1 MSTVTVAHIP
11 LGTESPSQRLR
22 RIAAAVRVRLRWW
35 GVHRA
40 LSPQQK
46 EEMSA
51 VASADARLLTAGKK
65 LIDQRHEA
73 VRRLTSVQ
81 TRLSNYWRG
90 LTLRYTEP
98 GIRLIRQA
106 DIESFLHGMEGYRD
120 ELAEAENGLDVAYE
134 EIKDDA
140 RRGLGRLFDPG
151 DYPQQV
157 RGLFGVEWDFP
168 SVEPPSYLMRIAPEV
183 YEQERQRVAARFDEA
198 VRLAE
203 QAFAT
208 EFARLLAHLTERLG
222 DCHGGQRRIFR
233 DSSVTNLAEFFQR
246 FGQLN
251 VRSNPDLDRLVAQAQ
266 ELVRG
271 VTPQELRDNDGLR
284 RMIAS
289 EMEGVQA
296 RVEQMI
302 VDAPRRRIVRPPA
315 NGEGGVHASGD

>member
-1 MSTVTVAHIP
+1 MSTLTVADIP
-11 LGTESPSQRLR
+11 LGGENPAHRLR

-40 LSPQQK
+40 LTAQQK
-46 EEMSA
+46 EEMGA

-65 LIDQRHEA
+65 LIDSRHEA
-73 VRRLTSVQ
+73 VRRLASVR
-81 TRLSNYWRG
+81 TRLGNYWRG
-90 LTLRYTEP
+90 LTLPYTEP

-106 DIESFLHGMEGYRD
+106 DIEPFVHAMEGFRE
-120 ELAEAENGLDVAYE
+120 ELTEAENGLEAAYD

-140 RRGLGRLFDPG
+140 RRRLGRLFNPG
-151 DYPQQV
+151 DYPHEV
-157 RGLFGVEWDFP
+157 RGLFAVEWDFP
-168 SVEPPSYLMRIAPEV
+168 SVEPPSYLLRIAPEV

-208 EFARLLAHLTERLG
+208 EFARLLSHLTERLG
-222 DCHGGQRRIFR
+222 DGARKIFR
-233 DSSVTNLAEFFQR
+233 DSAVANLGEFFSR

-284 RMIAS
+284 RLISS
-289 EMEGVQA
+289 EMAGVQA
-296 RVEQMI
+296 SVERMI
-302 VDAPRRRIVRPPA
+302 VDAPRRRIIRPQV
-315 NGEGGVHASGD
+315 NGDGGNHAAGD